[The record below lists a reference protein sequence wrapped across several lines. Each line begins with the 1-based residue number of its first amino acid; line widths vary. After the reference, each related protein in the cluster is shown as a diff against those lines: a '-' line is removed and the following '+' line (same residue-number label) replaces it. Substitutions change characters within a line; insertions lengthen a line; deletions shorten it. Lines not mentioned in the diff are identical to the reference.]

1 MWAKTV
7 IERLLLVM
15 SGVIVGLVLLEA
27 HLQLV
32 AAFNGRAGPI
42 PEPGSSGNRRVIS
55 LGDSNTYGIWVGKP
69 AAYPQ
74 VLERLWNAAPGGQR
88 LEVANL
94 GYPGNNSSLLLSRF
108 GEILHRYRPDV
119 VTIMVGV
126 NDFWTLPE
134 PVADSADTCAL
145 RAAHPLGS
153 DYRERLWQYSRVYRL
168 LYMIAMWPGGRSL
181 TGGVEHWAAAL
192 QANLAAMAT
201 CARRVGAEPIVLT
214 YPSHSRAYAAA
225 NAEIRKAAATLGIRL
240 VDISV
245 PFTDRCPNDKCSL
258 LYDDQH
264 PMAEGHELAARAILP
279 VLRDV
284 LDGSAHRTAR

>member
-1 MWAKTV
+1 MWAKT
-7 IERLLLVM
+7 IFERLLLVM
-15 SGVIVGLVLLEA
+15 GGVVVGLVLLEA

-42 PEPGSSGNRRVIS
+42 PEPGSSGNRRVVC

-108 GEILHRYRPDV
+108 GEILHRYRPDA

-134 PVADSADTCAL
+134 PAPDSADACAL
-145 RAAHPLGS
+145 RAARPLGS
-153 DYRERLWQYSRVYRL
+153 GYRERLWRYSRVYRL
-168 LYMIAMWPGGRSL
+168 LYMIAMWPGSRSL
-181 TGGVEHWAAAL
+181 PGGVEHWPAAL

-201 CARRVGAEPIVLT
+201 CARQVGAEPIVLT
-214 YPSHSRAYAAA
+214 
-225 NAEIRKAAATLGIRL
+225 
-240 VDISV
+240 
-245 PFTDRCPNDKCSL
+245 
-258 LYDDQH
+258 
-264 PMAEGHELAARAILP
+264 
-279 VLRDV
+279 
-284 LDGSAHRTAR
+284 